1 MSKIKVWTRQ
11 HISVYDKVM
20 NDGRYTAKK
29 DYIFMD
35 LQEHAKYV
43 LEVYDWL
50 VRKGPKAHLKPA
62 DVEYPVW
69 MSFEQDATMMPGKD
83 GVIFELT
90 IDEEIIT
97 PINIAKWGTILNYS
111 YIPADEKD
119 AKRHREIL
127 EMYGVDDAKAYMTQF
142 YPMIKKEIVASWDRL
157 FDDQVKLGN
166 DLKYGT
172 IWEVRKEWVTN
183 VIK

>member
-50 VRKGPKAHLKPA
+50 VR
-62 DVEYPVW
+62 
-69 MSFEQDATMMPGKD
+69 
-83 GVIFELT
+83 
-90 IDEEIIT
+90 
-97 PINIAKWGTILNYS
+97 
-111 YIPADEKD
+111 
-119 AKRHREIL
+119 
-127 EMYGVDDAKAYMTQF
+127 
-142 YPMIKKEIVASWDRL
+142 DRKS
-157 FDDQVKLGN
+157 V
-166 DLKYGT
+166 
-172 IWEVRKEWVTN
+172 V
-183 VIK
+183 

>member
-50 VRKGPKAHLKPA
+50 VKHTTNREYNPRTQSIRSGYPHPKRRPCCR
-62 DVEYPVW
+62 
-69 MSFEQDATMMPGKD
+69 
-83 GVIFELT
+83 T
-90 IDEEIIT
+90 IT
-97 PINIAKWGTILNYS
+97 
-111 YIPADEKD
+111 
-119 AKRHREIL
+119 
-127 EMYGVDDAKAYMTQF
+127 V
-142 YPMIKKEIVASWDRL
+142 
-157 FDDQVKLGN
+157 
-166 DLKYGT
+166 
-172 IWEVRKEWVTN
+172 
-183 VIK
+183 

>member
-142 YPMIKKEIVASWDRL
+142 YPMSKKEIVASWDRL